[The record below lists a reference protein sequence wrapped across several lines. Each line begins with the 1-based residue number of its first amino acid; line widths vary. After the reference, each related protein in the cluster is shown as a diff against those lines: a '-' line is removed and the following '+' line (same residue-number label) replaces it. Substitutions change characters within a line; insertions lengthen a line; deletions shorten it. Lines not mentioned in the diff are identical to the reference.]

1 MLEANGRINLRR
13 GRSLQHVDAANND
26 EKDTALMIDI
36 LNLALP
42 YFGLIFIGFACGKAK
57 GLPEQGLAW
66 MNFFLLYVS
75 LPALLF
81 GITSK
86 TPFEELNNPPFL
98 IATTLGTTSA
108 FALALAAGRLVGRL
122 SFRESTLAGLSGGYG
137 NIGYMGPGL
146 ALAVLGSKAA
156 APTALI
162 FCCDSIFLF
171 SIVPLLMALTDREH
185 PSFLHAIGV
194 AVRQIVLNPLIMSA
208 AAGALAA
215 ALHIQLPVAVDK
227 TLLFLQN
234 AAAPTALFVLGVTV
248 ALRPFD
254 RVPWEVPGVIAI
266 KLLVHPLIVFAL
278 MLLFGPFA
286 QPWAATAVLMAALPP
301 ALNVFVIARQNN
313 TWIEP
318 ASVAVLIGTFASV
331 VTLTSVMWFI
341 QTGRL
346 AFP

>member
-1 MLEANGRINLRR
+1 M
-13 GRSLQHVDAANND
+13 V
-26 EKDTALMIDI
+26 DI

-42 YFGLIFIGFACGKAK
+42 YFGLIFIGFACGKAR

-81 GITSK
+81 GIMSK

-98 IATTLGTTSA
+98 IATTLGTTTA
-108 FALALAAGRLVGRL
+108 FFLALFAGRLMGRL
-122 SFRESTLAGLSGGYG
+122 PLREATLAGLSGAYG

-146 ALAVLGSKAA
+146 ALAVLGAKAA

-171 SIVPLLMALTDREH
+171 TIVPLLIALTDSKH
-185 PSFLHAIGV
+185 PTLWHTLGV
-194 AVRQIVLNPLIMSA
+194 VARQIVLNPLIMSA
-208 AAGALAA
+208 VIGAFAA
-215 ALHIQLPVAVDK
+215 AFHLHLPVAIDRTV
-227 TLLFLQN
+227 LFLQN

-248 ALRPFD
+248 ALRPFG

-266 KLLVHPLIVFAL
+266 KLLIHPLAVFGL
-278 MLLFGPFA
+278 MLLLGPFA

-301 ALNVFVIARQNN
+301 ALNVFVIARQND

-331 VTLTSVMWFI
+331 VTLTSVMWAL
-341 QTGRL
+341 QTGRIV
-346 AFP
+346 FP

>member
-1 MLEANGRINLRR
+1 MA
-13 GRSLQHVDAANND
+13 
-26 EKDTALMIDI
+26 DI

-42 YFGLIFIGFACGKAK
+42 YFGLIFIGFACGKTK
-57 GLPEQGLAW
+57 RLPESGLAW

-81 GITSK
+81 RIMSD
-86 TPFEELNNPPFL
+86 TPFSELNNPPFL
-98 IATTLGTTSA
+98 IATTIATVSA
-108 FALALAAGRLVGRL
+108 FVLAMVAGRVTVEL
-122 SFRESTLAGLSGGYG
+122 SLRKATMAGLAGAYG

-146 ALAVLGSKAA
+146 ALAVLGTKAA

-171 SIVPLLMALTDREH
+171 TIVPLLMALTDRQH
-185 PSFLHAIGV
+185 PSFLHAVGI
-194 AVRQIVLNPLIMSA
+194 AARQIALNPLIMSA
-208 AAGALAA
+208 VLGALVA
-215 ALHIQLPVAVDK
+215 ALHIPLPTALDR

-266 KLLVHPLIVFAL
+266 KLLIHPLIVFGL

-301 ALNVFVIARQNN
+301 ALNVFVMARQNN

-331 VTLTSVMWFI
+331 VTLTSVMWLI
-341 QTGRL
+341 QSGRL

>member
-1 MLEANGRINLRR
+1 M
-13 GRSLQHVDAANND
+13 V
-26 EKDTALMIDI
+26 DI

-57 GLPEQGLAW
+57 GLPESGLAW

-81 GITSK
+81 GIMSK

-98 IATTLGTTSA
+98 VATTLGTMSA
-108 FALALAAGRLVGRL
+108 FVLAMMAGRLIGGL
-122 SFRESTLAGLSGGYG
+122 SVRAATLAGLSGAYG

-146 ALAVLGSKAA
+146 ALAVLGVKAA

-171 SIVPLLMALTDREH
+171 SIVPLLIAFTDREH
-185 PSFLHAIGV
+185 PSLWHTIGV
-194 AVRQIVLNPLIMSA
+194 VARQIVLNPLIMSA
-208 AAGALAA
+208 CAGALAA
-215 ALHIQLPVAVDK
+215 ALHIHLPVAVDN

-254 RVPWEVPGVIAI
+254 RMPWEVPGVIAV
-266 KLLVHPLIVFAL
+266 KLLIHPLVVFGL

-286 QPWAATAVLMAALPP
+286 QPWAATAVLMASLPP
-301 ALNVFVIARQNN
+301 ALNVFVIARQNE

-331 VTLTSVMWFI
+331 ITLTSVMWFL

>member
-1 MLEANGRINLRR
+1 MA
-13 GRSLQHVDAANND
+13 
-26 EKDTALMIDI
+26 DI

-42 YFGLIFIGFACGKAK
+42 YFGLIFIGFACGKTR
-57 GLPEQGLAW
+57 GLPEPGLAW

-81 GITSK
+81 GIMSK
-86 TPFEELNNPPFL
+86 TPFSELNNPPFL
-98 IATTLGTTSA
+98 IATTLGTMSA
-108 FALALAAGRLVGRL
+108 FALAMVIGRFIGDL
-122 SFRESTLAGLSGGYG
+122 SLRKSTMAGLSGAYG

-171 SIVPLLMALTDREH
+171 TIVPLLIELTNRDH
-185 PSFLHAIGV
+185 PSALHALGV
-194 AVRQIVLNPLIMSA
+194 AARQVVLNPLIMSA
-208 AAGALAA
+208 AAGAIVA
-215 ALHIQLPVAVDK
+215 ALHLQLPVAVDN

-234 AAAPTALFVLGVTV
+234 AAAPTALFVLGVTM

-254 RVPWEVPGVIAI
+254 RVPWEIPGVIAV
-266 KLLVHPLIVFAL
+266 KLLIHPLVVFGL

-286 QPWAATAVLMAALPP
+286 QPWAATAMLMASLPP
-301 ALNVFVIARQNN
+301 ALNVFVIARQNES
-313 TWIEP
+313 WIEP

-331 VTLTSVMWFI
+331 VTLTTVMWAL

-346 AFP
+346 VFP

>member
-1 MLEANGRINLRR
+1 M
-13 GRSLQHVDAANND
+13 V
-26 EKDTALMIDI
+26 DI

-42 YFGLIFIGFACGKAK
+42 YFGLIFIGFACGKTK
-57 GLPEQGLAW
+57 GLPEAGLAW

-81 GITSK
+81 RIMSE
-86 TPFEELNNPPFL
+86 TPFSELNNPPFL
-98 IATTLGTTSA
+98 IATTLATVSA
-108 FALALAAGRLVGRL
+108 FVLAMVAGRIIGEL
-122 SFRESTLAGLSGGYG
+122 SLRKATMAGLAGAYG

-146 ALAVLGSKAA
+146 ALAVLGARAA

-171 SIVPLLMALTDREH
+171 TIVPLLMALTDREH
-185 PSFLHAIGV
+185 PSFLHAIGI
-194 AVRQIVLNPLIMSA
+194 AARQIVMNPLIMSA
-208 AAGALAA
+208 VLGALVAA
-215 ALHIQLPVAVDK
+215 FHIPLPTSLDR

-248 ALRPFD
+248 TLRPFD

-266 KLLVHPLIVFAL
+266 KLLIHPLIVFGL
-278 MLLFGPFA
+278 MLFFGPFA

-341 QTGRL
+341 QSGRL
-346 AFP
+346 VFP

>member
-1 MLEANGRINLRR
+1 MA
-13 GRSLQHVDAANND
+13 
-26 EKDTALMIDI
+26 DI

-42 YFGLIFIGFACGKAK
+42 YFGLIFIGFACGKTR
-57 GLPEQGLAW
+57 GLPESGLAW

-81 GITSK
+81 RIMSE
-86 TPFEELNNPPFL
+86 TPFSELNNPPFL
-98 IATTLGTTSA
+98 IATTLATVSA
-108 FALALAAGRLVGRL
+108 FVLAMVAGRITGEL
-122 SFRESTLAGLSGGYG
+122 SLRKATIAGLAGAYG

-146 ALAVLGSKAA
+146 ALAVLGAKAA

-171 SIVPLLMALTDREH
+171 TIVPLLMALTDRDH
-185 PSFLHAIGV
+185 PSFLHAVGV
-194 AVRQIVLNPLIMSA
+194 AARQIALNPLIMSA
-208 AAGALAA
+208 VLGALVAA
-215 ALHIQLPVAVDK
+215 FHIPLPTALDR

-266 KLLVHPLIVFAL
+266 KLLIHPLIVFAL

-301 ALNVFVIARQNN
+301 ALNVFVMARQNN

-341 QTGRL
+341 QSGRL

>member
-1 MLEANGRINLRR
+1 ML
-13 GRSLQHVDAANND
+13 
-26 EKDTALMIDI
+26 DI

-81 GITSK
+81 GIMSK

-98 IATTLGTTSA
+98 IATTLGTTTA
-108 FALALAAGRLVGRL
+108 FFLALFTGRLMGGL
-122 SFRESTLAGLSGGYG
+122 PLREATLAGLSGAYG

-171 SIVPLLMALTDREH
+171 TIVPLLIALTDSKH
-185 PSFLHAIGV
+185 PSLWHTLGV
-194 AVRQIVLNPLIMSA
+194 VVRQIVLNPLIMSA
-208 AAGALAA
+208 CLGALAA
-215 ALHIQLPVAVDK
+215 ALHLHLPVAVDR
-227 TLLFLQN
+227 TVLFLQN

-248 ALRPFD
+248 ALRPFG
-254 RVPWEVPGVIAI
+254 RVPWEVPGVIAV
-266 KLLVHPLIVFAL
+266 KLLIHPLVVFGL
-278 MLLFGPFA
+278 MLLLGPFA
-286 QPWAATAVLMAALPP
+286 QPWAATALLMASLPP
-301 ALNVFVIARQNN
+301 ALNVFVIARQNDS
-313 TWIEP
+313 WIEP

-331 VTLTSVMWFI
+331 VTLTSVMWAL
-341 QTGRL
+341 QTGRIV
-346 AFP
+346 FP

>member
-1 MLEANGRINLRR
+1 M
-13 GRSLQHVDAANND
+13 V
-26 EKDTALMIDI
+26 DI

-42 YFGLIFIGFACGKAK
+42 YFGLIFIGFACGKAS

-81 GITSK
+81 GIMSK

-108 FALALAAGRLVGRL
+108 FVLAMFAGRLTGRL
-122 SFRESTLAGLSGGYG
+122 PLREATLAGLSGSYG

-146 ALAVLGSKAA
+146 ALAVLGSRAA

-171 SIVPLLMALTDREH
+171 SIVPLLIAFTNSEH
-185 PSFLHAIGV
+185 RPLLHTLGLV
-194 AVRQIVLNPLIMSA
+194 VRQIVFNPLIMSA
-208 AAGALAA
+208 CAGALAA
-215 ALHIQLPVAVDK
+215 ALHLHLPVAIDN

-248 ALRPFD
+248 ALRPFG
-254 RVPWEVPGVIAI
+254 RVPWEVPGVIAV
-266 KLLVHPLIVFAL
+266 KLLIHPLAVFGL
-278 MLLFGPFA
+278 MLLLGPFP
-286 QPWAATAVLMAALPP
+286 QP
-301 ALNVFVIARQNN
+301 
-313 TWIEP
+313 
-318 ASVAVLIGTFASV
+318 
-331 VTLTSVMWFI
+331 
-341 QTGRL
+341 
-346 AFP
+346 

>member
-1 MLEANGRINLRR
+1 M
-13 GRSLQHVDAANND
+13 V
-26 EKDTALMIDI
+26 DI

-81 GITSK
+81 GIMSK

-108 FALALAAGRLVGRL
+108 FFALFAGQLIGRLPL
-122 SFRESTLAGLSGGYG
+122 REATLAGLSGAYG

-171 SIVPLLMALTDREH
+171 TIVPLLIALTDSKH
-185 PSFLHAIGV
+185 PSLWHTLV
-194 AVRQIVLNPLIMSA
+194 VVLRQIVLNPLIMSA
-208 AAGALAA
+208 CAGALAA
-215 ALHIQLPVAVDK
+215 ALHLHLPVAIDK
-227 TLLFLQN
+227 TVLFLQN

-248 ALRPFD
+248 ALRPFG

-266 KLLVHPLIVFAL
+266 KLLIHPLLAFGL

-301 ALNVFVIARQNN
+301 ALNVFVIARQNDS
-313 TWIEP
+313 WIEP

-331 VTLTSVMWFI
+331 VTLTSVMWVL

-346 AFP
+346 VFP